1 MFFNDFLRF
10 NVSLIISEE
19 NCIII
24 GGDIVEIVVDVILNY
39 ILLVQLLGQMSGN
52 FVCVV
57 VDQWYVGK

>member
-1 MFFNDFLRF
+1 MFFNNFLRF
-10 NVSLIISEE
+10 NVSLIISGE
-19 NCIII
+19 NFIII
-24 GGDIVEIVVDVILNY
+24 GGDIVEFVVDVILNY